1 MPPPKALTRGQT
13 GYGQPSADGRS
24 RTGDPARA
32 AIPGAFAGELVVDE
46 VDSRHGG
53 AAILDGVTLEQL
65 RTLRAVAE
73 EGSFS
78 AAARQLGRVQAAV
91 SQAIDRLEAQLG
103 LRLFDRTGRLP
114 TLTAHGH
121 AVVAAA
127 AKVTLDFAA
136 LEELVANLSQGTERT
151 LRIVVDV
158 LLPASSLVSFAQDFA
173 REHPKVGLVLFSEI
187 LSAVTAHVRERRSAW
202 GVAVEDANLDQL
214 ERRTIAEVQLIPVAA
229 PGHPLAARREPL
241 DSAALADAV
250 QIVLGEHRAGERAPH
265 PGAAPD
271 DDAEDVQ
278 GVFSPRTWRVVD
290 LSTKQ
295 ALIAG
300 GLGWGHLPEH
310 LVRADLQAGRLV
322 KLSLDAWSGDGPRR
336 ALVLVWRP
344 NAVLGPVAR
353 WAQDRLSHL
362 CREATG

>member
-1 MPPPKALTRGQT
+1 M
-13 GYGQPSADGRS
+13 
-24 RTGDPARA
+24 
-32 AIPGAFAGELVVDE
+32 
-46 VDSRHGG
+46 
-53 AAILDGVTLEQL
+53 LDGVTLDQM
-65 RTLRAVAE
+65 RTFLAAAD

-78 AAARQLGRVQAAV
+78 AAGRKLGRGQAAV
-91 SQAIDRLEAQLG
+91 SQAIERLEAQLG
-103 LRLFDRTGRLP
+103 LRLFDRTGRVP
-114 TLTAHGH
+114 TLTSHGH

-158 LLPASSLVSFAQDFA
+158 LLPTPSLVSFAQDFA
-173 REHPKVGLVLFSEI
+173 REHPNVGLVLFSEI

-214 ERRTIAEVQLIPVAA
+214 ERRTIAEVQLLPVAA
-229 PGHPLAARREPL
+229 PGHPLATRGGPL

-250 QIVLGEHRAGERAPH
+250 QIVLGEHRTEGERPSPAT
-265 PGAAPD
+265 GAIAAGD
-271 DDAEDVQ
+271 NGEDLQ

-290 LSTKQ
+290 LATKQ
-295 ALIAG
+295 ALITG

-310 LVRADLQAGRLV
+310 LVRADLDAGRLV
-322 KLSLDAWSGDGPRR
+322 KLKLDAWSGDGPRR

-353 WAQDRLSHL
+353 WAQERLSHL
-362 CREATG
+362 CREATAR

>member
-1 MPPPKALTRGQT
+1 M
-13 GYGQPSADGRS
+13 
-24 RTGDPARA
+24 
-32 AIPGAFAGELVVDE
+32 
-46 VDSRHGG
+46 
-53 AAILDGVTLEQL
+53 TLEQL

-136 LEELVANLSQGTERT
+136 LEELVANLSQGAERT

-158 LLPASSLVSFAQDFA
+158 LLPTSSLVSFAQDFA
-173 REHPKVGLVLFSEI
+173 REHPNVGLVLFSDT

-229 PGHPLAARREPL
+229 PAHPLAARRESL
-241 DSAALADAV
+241 GSEALADAV
-250 QIVLGEHRAGERAPH
+250 QIVLGEHRAGERADH
-265 PGAAPD
+265 PGAAAAGD
-271 DDAEDVQ
+271 SDEDVQ

-290 LSTKQ
+290 LATKQ

-310 LVRADLQAGRLV
+310 LVRADLHAGRLV
-322 KLSLDAWSGDGPRR
+322 KLTLDARSGDGPRR
-336 ALVLVWRP
+336 SLVLVWRP

-353 WAQDRLSHL
+353 WAQERLSHL
-362 CREATG
+362 CREATSAP

>member
-1 MPPPKALTRGQT
+1 MIAV
-13 GYGQPSADGRS
+13 RS
-24 RTGDPARA
+24 RD
-32 AIPGAFAGELVVDE
+32 
-46 VDSRHGG
+46 GG

-103 LRLFDRTGRLP
+103 LRLFDRTGRVP
-114 TLTAHGH
+114 TLTSHGH

-136 LEELVANLSQGTERT
+136 LEELVANLSQGTERM

-158 LLPASSLVSFAQDFA
+158 LLPTSSLVSFAQDFA
-173 REHPKVGLVLFSEI
+173 REHPKVGLVLFSDI

-229 PGHPLAARREPL
+229 PTHPLAARRDSL

-250 QIVLGEHRAGERAPH
+250 QIVLGEHRGGGEPAPRTAAGDNDE
-265 PGAAPD
+265 
-271 DDAEDVQ
+271 DAQ
-278 GVFSPRTWRVVD
+278 GVFAPRTWRGVD
-290 LSTKQ
+290 LATKQ

-310 LVRADLQAGRLV
+310 LVSADLAAGRLV
-322 KLSLDAWSGDGPRR
+322 KLRLDAWSGDGPRR

-353 WAQDRLSHL
+353 WAQERLSHL
-362 CREATG
+362 CREATSAG